1 MLIVRSRSA
10 AHALLDIVQCTMDD
24 PRLPDIVESSLAAT
38 PEEPALRRRQVER
51 ALEAVRAIRAACPEE
66 PSRGMRVPI
75 DVRDPAVRAALQA
88 MLLLYR
94 QWIETDREGGLV
106 ADAMDIAEIQS
117 TIHASLEEDSGFM
130 LPV

>member
-10 AHALLDIVQCTMDD
+10 AHALLDIVLCTVDD
-24 PRLPDIVESSLAAT
+24 PRLAAMVEASLPAPPEESS
-38 PEEPALRRRQVER
+38 LRRRQVER

-75 DVRDPAVRAALQA
+75 DVRDPAVHAALQA

-94 QWIETDREGGLV
+94 QWIDSDPESGLV
-106 ADAMDIAEIQS
+106 ADAMDIAEIQA
-117 TIHASLEEDSGFM
+117 TIHACLEEDSGFM